1 MARPADSLANWQ
13 SLDAQLGPDV
23 LRIASY
29 NVHSCCGSD
38 GKKDAQRIVRVIE
51 ECGCDTVGL
60 QEVDY
65 RLDYIAHKLGMQAI
79 PGLTLE
85 RHDGPFGNALLT
97 RRKVLAVRRVGFT
110 YSRREPR
117 NALDVEIEVAG
128 EPVRIIVTHLG
139 LWPAERRYQVK
150 KILALIRDTPTCER
164 VVVLGDI
171 NEWLPLGRP
180 VRWMHGLFG
189 RSPAERSFPAR
200 WPLVALDRVWVRP
213 RHALLALKAHRSK
226 LASVAS
232 DHLPVKAIVSI
243 HEAEVRS
250 WEAAAAPE
258 ASAMLSASPSAPAPA
273 ASQAGRTRPG

>member
-1 MARPADSLANWQ
+1 MPRPADSLANWRA
-13 SLDAQLGPDV
+13 LDAQLGPEV

-29 NVHSCCGSD
+29 NVHGCRGSD

-65 RLDYIAHKLGMQAI
+65 RLDYIAEKLGMTAI
-79 PGLTLE
+79 PGLTLA
-85 RHDGPFGNALLT
+85 RHDGPWGNALLT
-97 RRKVLAVRRVGFT
+97 RRKILQIRRLGFT

-128 EPVRIIVTHLG
+128 EPVRVIVTHLG

-150 KILALIRDTPTCER
+150 QILKLIRETPTCER

-180 VRWMHGLFG
+180 IRWMHALFG
-189 RSPAERSFPAR
+189 RSPAERSFPSR

-213 RHALLALKAHRSK
+213 RHALLALKAHRTS
-226 LASVAS
+226 LAQRAS
-232 DHLPVKAIVSI
+232 DHLPVKAIVAV
-243 HEAEVRS
+243 HQAESVQLRTK
-250 WEAAAAPE
+250 
-258 ASAMLSASPSAPAPA
+258 PAPA
-273 ASQAGRTRPG
+273 DAAASSLAPCVPVASKGARTRPG